1 MSIHITVSSSC
12 TAVPM
17 WGNLYSKYGNLVEVV
32 FYSIWGNLFQVKS
45 HQLPQGTLHCK
56 VKILQWFKKQ
66 KNTNIKQLFMSKY
79 LSARD
84 GIHQNADTF
93 VLFMI

>member
-1 MSIHITVSSSC
+1 MSTHITVSSSC

-32 FYSIWGNLFQVKS
+32 FYSIRGNLFRVKS

-56 VKILQWFKKQ
+56 VKILQWFKKTKQ
-66 KNTNIKQLFMSKY
+66 KTQHQTTLYEQVPFSKRLF
-79 LSARD
+79 
-84 GIHQNADTF
+84 Q
-93 VLFMI
+93 